1 MQPYDI
7 GMRVRRWIMLAVAG
21 LGNASCAMDSSLRP
35 PLADW
40 GGAYS
45 LPPALPSTEPAVIDI
60 QDTDIS
66 SEPVTNAKAAT
77 TAVARMGPGVDRAL
91 AHFVAVRTNNPK
103 TEARILPPVYL
114 SQWQAAIASLDREL
128 DRQPLPPDL
137 GALIRGRVTLEVEME
152 HDRQRFPDMPHELT
166 VAYVEVLE
174 KIDQRVRELKAL
186 TESEGVAR
194 RVPVPK
200 GSLLLHWPL
209 ASVVPSSSFGYRRDP
224 VNGSLRFHSGI
235 DLSAPPDTAVYA
247 AAAGVVVFAAWSGGY
262 GKYVVIEHG
271 NGVRTHYA
279 HMQHLFVEAGAPVD
293 PHSPVG
299 TVGSTGRSTGPHLHF
314 AVSVNGY
321 YVDPTL
327 YTEIPIAPDGTVP
340 ES

>member
-1 MQPYDI
+1 MRPYDAD
-7 GMRVRRWIMLAVAG
+7 MRVRWWVVAAIG
-21 LGNASCAMDSSLRP
+21 GMGGVGCAMDSSLQP
-35 PLADW
+35 AMADW
-40 GGAYS
+40 GGAHS
-45 LPPALPSTEPAVIDI
+45 LPPALPSTEPAVLDI
-60 QDTDIS
+60 QDADIS
-66 SEPVTNAKAAT
+66 AEPVTNAKAAA
-77 TAVARMGPGVDRAL
+77 TAVARMGPDIDRAL

-103 TEARILPPVYL
+103 VDERILPPAYL
-114 SQWQAAIASLDREL
+114 SQWQTAIASLDRAL

-137 GALIRGRVTLEVEME
+137 GALIRGRVTLEVEMD
-152 HDRQRFPDMPHELT
+152 HDRQRFPDVPHELT

-186 TESEGVAR
+186 TESSAVAH

-209 ASVVPSSSFGYRRDP
+209 SQVVPSSSFGYRRDP

-235 DLSAPPDTAVYA
+235 DLSAPPDAAVYA
-247 AAAGVVVFAAWSGGY
+247 AASGVVVFAAWSGGY

-271 NGVRTHYA
+271 NGVRSHYA
-279 HMQHLFVEAGAPVD
+279 HLQHLFVEAGSPVD
-293 PHSPVG
+293 PRSPVG
-299 TVGSTGRSTGPHLHF
+299 TVGSTGRSTGPHLHYS
-314 AVSVNGY
+314 VSVNGY